1 MKTRAEY
8 VAVVL
13 ILIGIGMMAAG
24 ITLLISAIERL

>member
-8 VAVVL
+8 FAVIL

-24 ITLLISAIERL
+24 ITLLIAAIEKL